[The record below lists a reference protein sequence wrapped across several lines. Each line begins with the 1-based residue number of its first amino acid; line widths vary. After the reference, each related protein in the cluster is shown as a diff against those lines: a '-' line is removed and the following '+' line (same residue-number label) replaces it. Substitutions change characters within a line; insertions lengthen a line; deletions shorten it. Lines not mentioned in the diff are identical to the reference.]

1 MNIINHYRDNIENIL
16 LKEFALEKSDLK
28 NISFEFPKDTS
39 LGDLSTNASMVL
51 SGKLKKP
58 PQEIA
63 SKIIN
68 LIENNPDFENV
79 QIAGKGFININL
91 KKDIWWNLL
100 PEILK
105 EKNHY
110 GDTDYGKNEKI
121 NLEYVSANPTGPLH
135 VGHTRG
141 AVFGDTLVNILK
153 KVGYSVCKEYYVND
167 AGEQID
173 KLAQSV
179 FMRYKEA
186 CGVDIDEIPEG
197 LYPGTYLKSVGE
209 DLKIQFKDSL
219 IKAEKEDWLPIVKE
233 FSIKSMLSVI
243 RKDLNSLG
251 INHDVF
257 TSENKLLNDGHV
269 QEVFNEMHKADLL
282 YEGETPPPK
291 GVKKSEWSKK
301 KHILFKSKSFGDD
314 EDRVVKKHDGSWT
327 YFMPDI
333 AYHKDKFNRGF
344 NKMINIWGADHSG
357 YISRVTSA
365 VDAVT
370 KSKSTLEV
378 KVCQL
383 VRLMR
388 GGNVVKMSKRSGS
401 FITLRDLVEEVGSD
415 AVRFM
420 MVTRKNDAPLDF
432 DYDLVKEQTKD
443 NPIFY
448 VQYAHARI
456 SSIIRKVEDEKLF
469 SIDENFV
476 DNTNLT
482 LLSNYHDI
490 ELIKIISNFPRII
503 EQAAIYREPHR
514 IAFYLRDIA
523 SSFHSY
529 WNLGNEDNNLKVLNI
544 DNLEE
549 TRSRLA
555 LIMSVK
561 ITISEGLRLL
571 GIKALEELR

>member
-1 MNIINHYRDNIENIL
+1 MNIVNHYRDIIENIL
-16 LKEFALEKSDLK
+16 LQEFGLEKNDLK
-28 NISFEFPKDTS
+28 NISFEFPKDNS

-51 SGKLKKP
+51 SGKLKKS

-68 LIENNPDFENV
+68 LIENNPDFESVN
-79 QIAGKGFININL
+79 IAGKGFININL
-91 KKDIWWNLL
+91 NKDIWWNLI
-100 PEILK
+100 PKILK
-105 EKNHY
+105 EKNNY
-110 GDTDYGKNEKI
+110 GDADYGKNEKI

-141 AVFGDTLVNILK
+141 AVFGDTLSNILK
-153 KVGYSVCKEYYVND
+153 KVGYNVCKEYYVND

-179 FMRYKEA
+179 FIRYKEA
-186 CGVDIDEIPEG
+186 CGEDIDEISEG
-197 LYPGTYLKSVGE
+197 LYPGAYLKSVGE
-209 DLKIQFKDSL
+209 DLCLKFKDSL
-219 IKAEKEDWLPIVKE
+219 IKLEKEDWLPIVKE
-233 FSIKSMLSVI
+233 FSVKSMLSVI
-243 RKDLNSLG
+243 KDDLNLLG

-257 TSENKLLNDGHV
+257 TSENKLLNDGYV
-269 QEVFNEMHKADLL
+269 EEVFNEMNKSDLL

-383 VRLMR
+383 VRLIR

-415 AVRFM
+415 AIRFM

-432 DYDLVKEQTKD
+432 DYDLVKEQTRD
-443 NPIFY
+443 NPVFY

-456 SSIIRKVEDEKLF
+456 SSIVRKIEDEKLF
-469 SIDENFV
+469 LIDENFI
-476 DNTNLT
+476 DNTDLT
-482 LLSNYHDI
+482 LLSNSHDI
-490 ELIKIISNFPRII
+490 KLIKIISNFPRII

-514 IAFYLRDIA
+514 VAFYLRDIA

-529 WNLGNEDNNLKVLNI
+529 WNLGNEDNNLKVLKI

-549 TRSRLA
+549 TRARLA
-555 LIMSVK
+555 LVMSVK
-561 ITISEGLRLL
+561 ITISEGLSLL
-571 GIKALEELR
+571 GINALEELR

>member
-1 MNIINHYRDNIENIL
+1 
-16 LKEFALEKSDLK
+16 
-28 NISFEFPKDTS
+28 
-39 LGDLSTNASMVL
+39 
-51 SGKLKKP
+51 
-58 PQEIA
+58 
-63 SKIIN
+63 
-68 LIENNPDFENV
+68 
-79 QIAGKGFININL
+79 
-91 KKDIWWNLL
+91 
-100 PEILK
+100 
-105 EKNHY
+105 
-110 GDTDYGKNEKI
+110 
-121 NLEYVSANPTGPLH
+121 
-135 VGHTRG
+135 
-141 AVFGDTLVNILK
+141 
-153 KVGYSVCKEYYVND
+153 
-167 AGEQID
+167 
-173 KLAQSV
+173 
-179 FMRYKEA
+179 
-186 CGVDIDEIPEG
+186 
-197 LYPGTYLKSVGE
+197 
-209 DLKIQFKDSL
+209 
-219 IKAEKEDWLPIVKE
+219 
-233 FSIKSMLSVI
+233 
-243 RKDLNSLG
+243 
-251 INHDVF
+251 
-257 TSENKLLNDGHV
+257 
-269 QEVFNEMHKADLL
+269 
-282 YEGETPPPK
+282 
-291 GVKKSEWSKK
+291 
-301 KHILFKSKSFGDD
+301 
-314 EDRVVKKHDGSWT
+314 
-327 YFMPDI
+327 
-333 AYHKDKFNRGF
+333 
-344 NKMINIWGADHSG
+344 
-357 YISRVTSA
+357 
-365 VDAVT
+365 
-370 KSKSTLEV
+370 
-378 KVCQL
+378 
-383 VRLMR
+383 MR

-482 LLSNYHDI
+482 LLSNNHDI

>member
-1 MNIINHYRDNIENIL
+1 MNIINHYRDKIENIL
-16 LKEFALEKSDLK
+16 LKEFVLEKSDLK

-51 SGKLKKP
+51 SGKLKKS

-63 SKIIN
+63 AKIIN
-68 LIENNPDFENV
+68 LIEKNPDFENV
-79 QIAGKGFININL
+79 EVAGKGFININL
-91 KKDIWWNLL
+91 KKNIWWNLI
-100 PEILK
+100 PKILK
-105 EKNHY
+105 EKNNY

-141 AVFGDTLVNILK
+141 AVFGDILSNILI
-153 KVGYSVCKEYYVND
+153 KVGYNVCKEYYVND

-179 FMRYKEA
+179 FMRYREA
-186 CGVDIDEIPEG
+186 CGEDIDEIPEG
-197 LYPGTYLKSVGE
+197 LYPGAYLKSVGE
-209 DLKIQFKDSL
+209 DLRIQYKDTL
-219 IKAEKEDWLPIVKE
+219 IKVEKEDWLPIVKE
-233 FSIKSMLSVI
+233 FSVKSMLGVI
-243 RKDLNSLG
+243 RDDLNLLG

-257 TSENKLLNDGHV
+257 TSENKLLNDGYV
-269 QEVFNEMHKADLL
+269 QEVFNEMYESDLL

-291 GVKKSEWSKK
+291 GVKKSDWSNR

-432 DYDLVKEQTKD
+432 DFDIVKEQTKD

-456 SSIIRKVEDEKLF
+456 SSIIRRVGDEKLF
-469 SIDENFV
+469 LIDEKFV
-476 DNTNLT
+476 DNINLA
-482 LLSNYHDI
+482 LLSNSHDI
-490 ELIKIISNFPRII
+490 ELIKIIANFPRII

-529 WNLGNEDNNLKVLNI
+529 WNLGNENDNLKVLNTE
-544 DNLEE
+544 NLDE
-549 TRSRLA
+549 TKARLA

-571 GIKALEELR
+571 GINASEELR

>member
-16 LKEFALEKSDLK
+16 LKEFALEKDDLK

-68 LIENNPDFENV
+68 LIENNSDFENV

-91 KKDIWWNLL
+91 KKDIWWNLI

-141 AVFGDTLVNILK
+141 AVFGDTLANILK

-167 AGEQID
+167 AGEQVD

-186 CGVDIDEIPEG
+186 CGEDIDEIPEG

-243 RKDLNSLG
+243 RKDLSSLG

-269 QEVFNEMHKADLL
+269 LEVFNEMHKADLL

>member
-1 MNIINHYRDNIENIL
+1 MNIINHYRDKIENIL
-16 LKEFALEKSDLK
+16 LKEFTLEKSDLK
-28 NISFEFPKDTS
+28 NISLEFPKDTS

-79 QIAGKGFININL
+79 EIAGKGFINIKL
-91 KKDIWWNLL
+91 KKHIWWNLL
-100 PEILK
+100 PKIIK
-105 EKNHY
+105 EKNNY
-110 GDTDYGKNEKI
+110 GDADYGKNEKI

-141 AVFGDTLVNILK
+141 AVFGDTLSNILK
-153 KVGYSVCKEYYVND
+153 KVGYNVCKEYYVND

-179 FMRYKEA
+179 FMRYREA
-186 CGVDIDEIPEG
+186 CGENIDEIPEG
-197 LYPGTYLKSVGE
+197 LYPGAYLKLVGE
-209 DLKIQFKDSL
+209 DLKKQFKDSL
-219 IKAEKEDWLPIVKE
+219 VEVEKEDWLPIVKE
-233 FSIKSMLSVI
+233 FSVKSMLGVI
-243 RKDLNSLG
+243 RDDLNSLG

-257 TSENKLLNDGHV
+257 TSENKLLNDGYV
-269 QEVFNEMHKADLL
+269 QEVFNEMYESDLL

-291 GVKKSEWSKK
+291 GVKKSDWSNR

-401 FITLRDLVEEVGSD
+401 FVTLRDLVEEVGSD

-432 DYDLVKEQTKD
+432 DYDLVKEQTRD

-469 SIDENFV
+469 SIEENFV
-476 DNTNLT
+476 KNTNLT
-482 LLSNYHDI
+482 LLSNSHDI

-514 IAFYLRDIA
+514 VAFYLRDLA

-549 TRSRLA
+549 TRARLA
-555 LIMSVK
+555 LIMSVR

-571 GIKALEELR
+571 GINALEELR

>member
-16 LKEFALEKSDLK
+16 LKEFALEKDDLK

-91 KKDIWWNLL
+91 KKDIWWNLI

-141 AVFGDTLVNILK
+141 AVFGDTLANILK

-167 AGEQID
+167 AGEQVD

-186 CGVDIDEIPEG
+186 CGEDIDEIPEG

-243 RKDLNSLG
+243 RKDLSSLG

-269 QEVFNEMHKADLL
+269 LEVFNEMHKADLL

-482 LLSNYHDI
+482 LLSNNHDI

>member
-1 MNIINHYRDNIENIL
+1 MNIINYYRDKIKNIL
-16 LKEFALEKSDLK
+16 LNEFTLKESDLE
-28 NISFEFPKDTS
+28 NVSFELPKESS

-51 SGKLKKP
+51 SGKLKKS

-63 SKIIN
+63 STIID
-68 LIENNPDFENV
+68 LIKDNPDFEEV
-79 QIAGKGFININL
+79 QVAGKGFINIYF
-91 KKDIWWNLL
+91 KKHIWWNLL
-100 PEILK
+100 PIILEKK
-105 EKNHY
+105 EKY
-110 GDTDYGKNEKI
+110 GDADFGKNQKI

-141 AVFGDTLVNILK
+141 AVFGDTLSNILK
-153 KVGYSVCKEYYVND
+153 KVGYNVCKEYYVND
-167 AGEQID
+167 AGEQVD
-173 KLAQSV
+173 KLAHSV
-179 FMRYKEA
+179 FIRYKEA
-186 CGVDIDEIPEG
+186 CGESIDEIPEG
-197 LYPGTYLKSVGE
+197 LYPGDYLKSVGI
-209 DLKIQFKDSL
+209 DLKSKY
-219 IKAEKEDWLPIVKE
+219 KESFLDTEEEHWLPIVKE
-233 FSIKSMLSVI
+233 FSINSMLNI
-243 RKDLNSLG
+243 IKEDLSLLQ

-257 TSENKLLNDGHV
+257 TSENKLLNDGFV
-269 QEVFNEMHKADLL
+269 EEVFNEMEKSNLL
-282 YEGETPPPK
+282 YEGETTPPK
-291 GVKKSEWSKK
+291 GVLKSEWSKK
-301 KHILFKSKSFGDD
+301 KHILFKSKNFGDD

-344 NKMINIWGADHSG
+344 CKMINIWGADHSG

-365 VDAVT
+365 VSAVT
-370 KSKSTLEV
+370 NSKSNLEV

-388 GGNVVKMSKRSGS
+388 SGNVIKMSKRSGS
-401 FITLRDLVEEVGSD
+401 FITLRDLVDEVGSD

-448 VQYAHARI
+448 IQYAHARI
-456 SSIIRKVEDEKLF
+456 SSIIRKVRDEKLF
-469 SIDENFV
+469 IIDENLIN
-476 DNTNLT
+476 DTNLS
-482 LLSNYHDI
+482 LLANSYDI
-490 ELIKIISNFPRII
+490 ELIKIISSFPKII
-503 EQAAIYREPHR
+503 EQSAIYREPHR
-514 IAFYLRDIA
+514 VAFYLRDLA

-544 DNLEE
+544 NNLDE
-549 TRSRLA
+549 TKARLA

-571 GIKALEELR
+571 GINPLDELR

>member
-16 LKEFALEKSDLK
+16 LKEFALEKDDLK

-68 LIENNPDFENV
+68 LIENNSDFENV

-91 KKDIWWNLL
+91 KKDIWWNLI

-141 AVFGDTLVNILK
+141 AVFGDTLANILK

-167 AGEQID
+167 AGEQVD

-186 CGVDIDEIPEG
+186 CGEDIDEIPEG

-243 RKDLNSLG
+243 RKDLSSLG

-269 QEVFNEMHKADLL
+269 LEVFNEMHKADLL

-482 LLSNYHDI
+482 LLSNNHDI

>member
-16 LKEFALEKSDLK
+16 LKEFALEKDDLK

-68 LIENNPDFENV
+68 LIENNSDFENV

-91 KKDIWWNLL
+91 KKDIWWNLI

-141 AVFGDTLVNILK
+141 AVFGDTLANILK

-167 AGEQID
+167 AGEQVD

-186 CGVDIDEIPEG
+186 CGEDIDEIPEG

-269 QEVFNEMHKADLL
+269 LEVFNEMHKADLL

-482 LLSNYHDI
+482 LLSNNHDI

>member
-197 LYPGTYLKSVGE
+197 LYPGAYLKSVGE

-219 IKAEKEDWLPIVKE
+219 IKTEKEDWLPIVKE

-476 DNTNLT
+476 DNTNLA

>member
-1 MNIINHYRDNIENIL
+1 MNIINYYRDKIKEIL
-16 LKEFALEKSDLK
+16 LKEFDIEESDLK
-28 NISFEFPKDTS
+28 NISFEFPKDSS

-51 SGKLKKP
+51 SGKLKKS

-63 SKIIN
+63 SIIIN
-68 LIENNPDFENV
+68 LIDKYPDFEKV

-91 KKDIWWNLL
+91 KKNIWWDLL
-100 PEILK
+100 SKILK
-105 EKNHY
+105 KKDKY
-110 GDTDYGKNEKI
+110 GDSNYGKNEKI

-141 AVFGDTLVNILK
+141 AVFGDTLSNILK
-153 KVGYSVCKEYYVND
+153 KVGYSVCKEYYIND
-167 AGEQID
+167 SGEQVD

-179 FMRYKEA
+179 FFRYREA
-186 CGVDIDEIPEG
+186 CGERIEDIPEG
-197 LYPGTYLKSVGE
+197 LYPGDYLKPVGV
-209 DLKIQFKDSL
+209 DLKNQYQETL
-219 IKAEKEDWLPIVKE
+219 INAKKEYWLPIVKD
-233 FSIKSMLSVI
+233 FSINSMLNLI
-243 RKDLNSLG
+243 KNDLNLLG
-251 INHDVF
+251 INHDIF
-257 TSENKLLNDGHV
+257 TSENKLLNDGLV
-269 QEVFNEMHKADLL
+269 EKVFKEMDKSNLL

-291 GVKKSEWSKK
+291 GTLKSDWSKK
-301 KHILFKSKSFGDD
+301 KHILFKSKNFGDD

-333 AYHKDKFNRGF
+333 AYHKDKYNRGF

-370 KSKSTLEV
+370 NSKSTLEV
-378 KVCQL
+378 KICQL
-383 VRLMR
+383 VRLIR
-388 GGNVVKMSKRSGS
+388 AGNIVKMSKRSAN

-420 MVTRKNDAPLDF
+420 MVIRKNDAPLDF

-448 VQYAHARI
+448 IQYAHARI
-456 SSIIRKVEDEKLF
+456 CSVIRKVEDEGLF
-469 SIDENFV
+469 SVNDETILESNF
-476 DNTNLT
+476 T
-482 LLSNYHDI
+482 LLSNSDDI
-490 ELIKIISNFPRII
+490 ELIKIISSFPKII
-503 EQAAIYREPHR
+503 EQAAIYKEPHR

-523 SSFHSY
+523 STFHSY
-529 WNLGNEDNNLKVLNI
+529 WNLGNENNNLKVVNVN
-544 DNLEE
+544 NLEE
-549 TRSRLA
+549 TKARLA
-555 LIMSVK
+555 LIMSVG

>member
-68 LIENNPDFENV
+68 LIENNSDFENV

-91 KKDIWWNLL
+91 KKDIWWNLI

-141 AVFGDTLVNILK
+141 AVFGDTLANILK

-167 AGEQID
+167 AGEQVD

-186 CGVDIDEIPEG
+186 CGEDIDEIPEG

-243 RKDLNSLG
+243 RKDLSSLG

-269 QEVFNEMHKADLL
+269 LEVFNEMHKADLL

-469 SIDENFV
+469 SIDESFV

-482 LLSNYHDI
+482 LLSNNHDI

>member
-1 MNIINHYRDNIENIL
+1 MNIINHYRDKIENIL
-16 LKEFALEKSDLK
+16 LKEFILEKSDLK

-51 SGKLKKP
+51 SGKLKKS

-63 SKIIN
+63 AKIIN
-68 LIENNPDFENV
+68 LIEKNPDFENV
-79 QIAGKGFININL
+79 EVAGKGFININL
-91 KKDIWWNLL
+91 KKNIWWNLI
-100 PEILK
+100 PKILK
-105 EKNHY
+105 EKNNY

-141 AVFGDTLVNILK
+141 AVFGDILSNILI
-153 KVGYSVCKEYYVND
+153 KVGYNVCKEYYVND

-179 FMRYKEA
+179 FMRYREA
-186 CGVDIDEIPEG
+186 CGEDIDEIPEG
-197 LYPGTYLKSVGE
+197 LYPGAYLKSVGE
-209 DLKIQFKDSL
+209 DLRIQYKDTL
-219 IKAEKEDWLPIVKE
+219 IKVEKEDWLPIVKE
-233 FSIKSMLSVI
+233 FSIKSMLGVI
-243 RKDLNSLG
+243 RDDLNSLG

-257 TSENKLLNDGHV
+257 TSENKLLNDGYV
-269 QEVFNEMHKADLL
+269 QEVFNEMYKSDLL

-291 GVKKSEWSKK
+291 GVKKSDWSNR

-344 NKMINIWGADHSG
+344 NKMINVWGADHSG

-370 KSKSTLEV
+370 KSKSSLEV
-378 KVCQL
+378 KICQL

-388 GGNVVKMSKRSGS
+388 GGTVVKMSKRSGS

-432 DYDLVKEQTKD
+432 DYDLVKEQTRD

-456 SSIIRKVEDEKLF
+456 SSIIQKVLDEKIFL
-469 SIDENFV
+469 IDEKFI
-476 DNTNLT
+476 DNTDLS
-482 LLSNYHDI
+482 LLSNSHDI
-490 ELIKIISNFPRII
+490 ELIKIISNFPRVI
-503 EQAAIYREPHR
+503 EQSAIYREPHR
-514 IAFYLRDIA
+514 VAFYLRDIA

-529 WNLGNEDNNLKVLNI
+529 WNLGNEDKNLKVLNT

-549 TRSRLA
+549 TKARLA

-571 GIKALEELR
+571 GINALEELR

>member
-16 LKEFALEKSDLK
+16 LKEFALEKDDLK

-68 LIENNPDFENV
+68 LIENNSDFENV

-91 KKDIWWNLL
+91 KKDIWWNLI

-186 CGVDIDEIPEG
+186 CGEDIDEIPEG

-269 QEVFNEMHKADLL
+269 LEVFNEMHKADLL

>member
-197 LYPGTYLKSVGE
+197 LYPGAYLKSVGE

-476 DNTNLT
+476 DNTNLA

>member
-1 MNIINHYRDNIENIL
+1 MNIINHYRDKIENIFFEEFT
-16 LKEFALEKSDLK
+16 LKKSDLK
-28 NISFEFPKDTS
+28 NISFEFPKDAS
-39 LGDLSTNASMVL
+39 LGDLSTNAPMVL

-79 QIAGKGFININL
+79 QIAGNGFININL
-91 KKDIWWNLL
+91 KKNIWWNLL
-100 PEILK
+100 PIILR
-105 EKNHY
+105 EKNNY
-110 GDTDYGKNEKI
+110 GDTDFGKNEKI

-141 AVFGDTLVNILK
+141 AVFGDTLSNILK
-153 KVGYSVCKEYYVND
+153 KVGYNVCKEYYVND

-179 FMRYKEA
+179 FIRYRQA
-186 CGVDIDEIPEG
+186 CGDDIDEIPEG
-197 LYPGTYLKSVGE
+197 LYPGDYLKSVGE
-209 DLKIQFKDSL
+209 DLRVQFKDSL
-219 IKAEKEDWLPIVKE
+219 VKVEKKDWLPIVKE
-233 FSIKSMLSVI
+233 FSIKSMLSII
-243 RKDLNSLG
+243 RDDLNSLG

-257 TSENKLLNDGHV
+257 TSENKLLNDGYV
-269 QEVFNEMHKADLL
+269 QEVFDQMHKSDLL

-291 GVKKSEWSKK
+291 GVKNSEWSKK
-301 KHILFKSKSFGDD
+301 KHILFRSKSYGDD

-383 VRLMR
+383 VRLIR
-388 GGNVVKMSKRSGS
+388 GGNIVKMSKRSGS

-432 DYDLVKEQTKD
+432 NYDLVKEQTKD

-448 VQYAHARI
+448 IQYAHARI

-476 DNTNLT
+476 NNTKLK
-482 LLSNYHDI
+482 LLSNSHDI

-549 TRSRLA
+549 TRARLA

-571 GIKALEELR
+571 GINALEELR

>member
-68 LIENNPDFENV
+68 LIENNSDFENV

-91 KKDIWWNLL
+91 KKDIWWNLI

-110 GDTDYGKNEKI
+110 GDADYGKNEKI

-141 AVFGDTLVNILK
+141 AVFGDTLANILK

-167 AGEQID
+167 AGEQVD

-186 CGVDIDEIPEG
+186 CGEDIDEIPEG

-243 RKDLNSLG
+243 RKDLSSLG

-269 QEVFNEMHKADLL
+269 LEVFNEMHKADLL

-469 SIDENFV
+469 SIDESFV

-482 LLSNYHDI
+482 LLSNNHDI

>member
-16 LKEFALEKSDLK
+16 LKEFALEKDDLK

-68 LIENNPDFENV
+68 LIENNSDFENV

-91 KKDIWWNLL
+91 KKDIWWNLI

-105 EKNHY
+105 EKNHF

-141 AVFGDTLVNILK
+141 AVFGDTLANILK

-167 AGEQID
+167 AGEQVD

-186 CGVDIDEIPEG
+186 CGEDIDEIPEG

-243 RKDLNSLG
+243 RKDLSSLG

-269 QEVFNEMHKADLL
+269 LEVFNEMHKADLL

>member
-141 AVFGDTLVNILK
+141 AVFGDTLANILK

-186 CGVDIDEIPEG
+186 CGEDIDEIPEG

-571 GIKALEELR
+571 GINALDELR

>member
-1 MNIINHYRDNIENIL
+1 MNIINYYRETIEKIL
-16 LKEFALEKSDLK
+16 LKNFTLEKNDLK

-39 LGDLSTNASMVL
+39 LGDLSTNAAMVL

-58 PQEIA
+58 SQEIA
-63 SKIIN
+63 SEIIN
-68 LIENNPDFENV
+68 LIANNPDFENIE
-79 QIAGKGFININL
+79 IAGKGFINIKL
-91 KKDIWWNLL
+91 KKEIWWSLI
-100 PEILK
+100 PKILK
-105 EKNHY
+105 EKNNY
-110 GDTDYGKNEKI
+110 GNADFGKNEKI
-121 NLEYVSANPTGPLH
+121 NIEYVSANPTGPLH

-141 AVFGDTLVNILK
+141 AVFGDTLSNVLK
-153 KVGYSVCKEYYVND
+153 KVGYNVCKEYYVND

-179 FMRYKEA
+179 FMRYREA
-186 CGVDIDEIPEG
+186 CGENIDEIPEG

-209 DLKIQFKDSL
+209 DLRIQFKDSL
-219 IKAEKEDWLPIVKE
+219 VKVEREDWLPIVKE
-233 FSIKSMLSVI
+233 FSIQSMLSI
-243 RKDLNSLG
+243 IKDDLNSLG

-257 TSENKLLNDGHV
+257 TSENKLLNDGYV
-269 QEVFNEMHKADLL
+269 QKVFNEMYDSDLL

-388 GGNVVKMSKRSGS
+388 AGSVVKMSKRSGS

-415 AVRFM
+415 AIRFM

-432 DYDLVKEQTKD
+432 DYDLVKEQTRD

-456 SSIIRKVEDEKLF
+456 SSIIRKVGDENLF

-476 DNTNLT
+476 KNTNLK
-482 LLSNYHDI
+482 LLSNSHDI

-514 IAFYLRDIA
+514 VAFYLRDIA
-523 SSFHSY
+523 SFFHSY
-529 WNLGNEDNNLKVLNI
+529 WNLGNEDKNLKVLNI

-549 TRSRLA
+549 TKARLA

-571 GIKALEELR
+571 GINALEELR

>member
-16 LKEFALEKSDLK
+16 LKEFALEKGDLK

-91 KKDIWWNLL
+91 KKDIWWNLI

-141 AVFGDTLVNILK
+141 AVFGDTLANILK

-186 CGVDIDEIPEG
+186 CGEDIDEIPEG

>member
-1 MNIINHYRDNIENIL
+1 MNIINHYRDKIENIL
-16 LKEFALEKSDLK
+16 LKEFTLEKSDLK
-28 NISFEFPKDTS
+28 NISLEFPKDTS

-68 LIENNPDFENV
+68 LIENNSDFENV

-91 KKDIWWNLL
+91 KKDIWWNLI

-141 AVFGDTLVNILK
+141 AVFGDTLANILK

-167 AGEQID
+167 AGEQVD

-186 CGVDIDEIPEG
+186 CGEDIDEIPEG

-243 RKDLNSLG
+243 RKDLSSLG

-269 QEVFNEMHKADLL
+269 LEVFNEMHKADLL

-482 LLSNYHDI
+482 LLSNNHDI

>member
-16 LKEFALEKSDLK
+16 LKEFALEKDDLK

-68 LIENNPDFENV
+68 LIENNSDFENV

-91 KKDIWWNLL
+91 KKDIWWNLI

-105 EKNHY
+105 EKNHF

-141 AVFGDTLVNILK
+141 AVFGDTLANILK

-167 AGEQID
+167 AGEQVD

-186 CGVDIDEIPEG
+186 CGEDIDEIPEG

-243 RKDLNSLG
+243 RKDLSSLG

-269 QEVFNEMHKADLL
+269 LEVFNEMHKADLL

-482 LLSNYHDI
+482 LLSNNHDI

>member
-186 CGVDIDEIPEG
+186 CGEDIDEIPEG

>member
-1 MNIINHYRDNIENIL
+1 MNIINHYRDKIENAL
-16 LKEFALEKSDLK
+16 LKEFNLEKSDLK
-28 NISFEFPKDTS
+28 NISLEFPKDTS
-39 LGDLSTNASMVL
+39 LGDLSTNASMIL

-58 PQEIA
+58 PQEIG

-79 QIAGKGFININL
+79 EIAGKGFINIIL

-100 PEILK
+100 PKIIK
-105 EKNHY
+105 EKNNY
-110 GDTDYGKNEKI
+110 GDADYGKNEKI

-141 AVFGDTLVNILK
+141 AVFGDTLSNILK
-153 KVGYSVCKEYYVND
+153 KVGYNVCKEYYVND

-179 FMRYKEA
+179 FMRYREA
-186 CGVDIDEIPEG
+186 CGENIDEIPEG
-197 LYPGTYLKSVGE
+197 LYPGAYLKSVGE

-219 IKAEKEDWLPIVKE
+219 IEVEKEDWLPIVKE

-243 RKDLNSLG
+243 RDDLNSLG

-257 TSENKLLNDGHV
+257 TSENKLLSDGYV
-269 QEVFNEMHKADLL
+269 QEVFNDMYKSDLL

-344 NKMINIWGADHSG
+344 YKMINIWGADHSG

-432 DYDLVKEQTKD
+432 DYDLVKENTKD

-456 SSIIRKVEDEKLF
+456 SSIIRKVKDEKLF

-476 DNTNLT
+476 NNTNLA
-482 LLSNYHDI
+482 LLSNSHDI
-490 ELIKIISNFPRII
+490 GLIKIISNFPRII

-514 IAFYLRDIA
+514 VAFYLRDLA

-544 DNLEE
+544 DNLDE
-549 TRSRLA
+549 TRARLV

-571 GIKALEELR
+571 GINALEELR

>member
-141 AVFGDTLVNILK
+141 AVFGDTLANILK

-186 CGVDIDEIPEG
+186 CGEDIDEIPEG

-561 ITISEGLRLL
+561 ITISEGLSLL